1 MLYLIITL
9 AMGLLV
15 PLQTAANSR
24 LRQTVGQAYLSTLIS
39 FSVSSLFLLLVAI
52 VTGIPILPT
61 TEMLQAAPWWSW
73 FGGIIALLTIT
84 CAIYLFKELGQLQ
97 ATIIP
102 LFSQLLFS
110 LAIDHFGWFGSRV
123 IPMDGKRLVGSLLL
137 LVGIVLVVDLPRL
150 RGQQTAGS
158 AKGARM
164 LFWQLCA
171 IVSGCL
177 MASIGAIYALLG
189 SVIGSPIQATT
200 VSFLIATVAILLFC
214 LCSGNLRQVRKAIS
228 CSHPWW
234 MWLGG
239 ICGAICVYGN
249 TWLIPKIGVGLFAML
264 LLIGQLLLSLLMEQ
278 FGWLGAPRKNISAIQ
293 IIGILLMLGG
303 VALIRF

>member
-1 MLYLIITL
+1 MIYLIITL

-24 LRQTVGQAYLSTLIS
+24 LRQTVGQAYLSTLVS
-39 FSVSSLFLLLVAI
+39 FSVSSLFLLLVAM
-52 VTGIPILPT
+52 VAGIPILPT
-61 TEMLQAAPWWSW
+61 AEMLQTAPWWSW

-84 CAIYLFKELGQLQ
+84 CAIYLFRELGQLQ

-110 LAIDHFGWFGSRV
+110 LAIDHFGWFGSKV
-123 IPMDGKRLVGSLLL
+123 IPMDGKRLAGSVLL
-137 LVGIVLVVDLPRL
+137 LVGIVLVVVLPRL
-150 RGQQTAGS
+150 RGQQTTGS

-164 LFWQLCA
+164 VIWQLCA

-189 SVIGSPIQATT
+189 SIIGSPIQATT
-200 VSFLIATVAILLFC
+200 VSFLIATVAILLFS
-214 LCSGNLRQVRKAIS
+214 LCSGNIRQVGKAFS
-228 CSHPWW
+228 RQHPWW

-249 TWLIPKIGVGLFAML
+249 AWLIPKIGAGLFAML

-278 FGWLGAPRKNISAIQ
+278 FGWLGAPRKKISAMQ
-293 IIGILLMLGG
+293 IIGILLMLEG
-303 VALIRF
+303 VALIRL

>member
-1 MLYLIITL
+1 MIFLIITL
-9 AMGLLV
+9 TMGLLV
-15 PLQTAANSR
+15 PIQTAANSR
-24 LRQTVGQAYLSTLIS
+24 LRMTVGQAYVSTLIS
-39 FSVSSLFLLLVAI
+39 FTVSTLFLLLVAA
-52 VTGIPILPT
+52 VAGIPILPT
-61 TEMLQAAPWWSW
+61 AEMLHAAPWWSW

-123 IPMDGKRLVGSLLL
+123 IPMDGKRLMGALLL
-137 LVGIVLVVDLPRL
+137 IVGIVLVVVLPRL

-158 AKGARM
+158 AKGMRM
-164 LFWQLCA
+164 VFWQLCA
-171 IVSGCL
+171 IVSGSL

-189 SVIGSPIQATT
+189 SVIGSAVQAST
-200 VSFLIATVAILLFC
+200 VSFIIATAAMLVFC
-214 LCSGNLRQVRKAIS
+214 LCSGNMRQVRKAFDRS
-228 CSHPWW
+228 CPWW

-239 ICGAICVYGN
+239 ICGAITVYGN
-249 TWLIPKIGVGLFAML
+249 AWLIPKIGVGLFAML

-278 FGWLGAPRKNISAIQ
+278 RGWLGAPRKRITALQ
-293 IIGILLMLGG
+293 VIGLVLMLVG
-303 VALIRF
+303 VALIRL

>member
-1 MLYLIITL
+1 MIYLIITL

-24 LRQTVGQAYLSTLIS
+24 LRQTVGQAYLSTLVS
-39 FSVSSLFLLLVAI
+39 FSVSSLFLLLVAM
-52 VTGIPILPT
+52 VAGIPILPT
-61 TEMLQAAPWWSW
+61 AEMLQTAPWWSW

-84 CAIYLFKELGQLQ
+84 CAIYLFRELGQLQ

-110 LAIDHFGWFGSRV
+110 LAIDHFGWFGSKV
-123 IPMDGKRLVGSLLL
+123 IPMDGKRLAGSVLL
-137 LVGIVLVVDLPRL
+137 LVGIVLVVVLPRL
-150 RGQQTAGS
+150 RGQQTTGS

-164 LFWQLCA
+164 VIWQLCA

-189 SVIGSPIQATT
+189 SIIGSPIQATT
-200 VSFLIATVAILLFC
+200 VSFLIATVAILLFS
-214 LCSGNLRQVRKAIS
+214 LCSGNIRQVGKAFS
-228 CSHPWW
+228 RQHPWW

-249 TWLIPKIGVGLFAML
+249 AWLIPKIGVGLFAML

-278 FGWLGAPRKNISAIQ
+278 FGWLGAPRKKISAMQ
-293 IIGILLMLGG
+293 IIGILLMLEG
-303 VALIRF
+303 VALIRL